1 LLKVFQSFIEQL
13 YKKYNIAGR
22 VFMVVII
29 DGNKIAQEVRQQVR
43 EEALDFKEK
52 TGIVPGLA
60 VILVGEDPA
69 SQVYVGRKAKA
80 CAEVGFLS
88 REYKLSADT
97 SEAKLLKIINE
108 LNADQVIHGILVQLP
123 LPKHIQT
130 DKIIAAIDPQKDVD
144 GFHPYNVGGLV
155 SGNPLFVPCTPRGI
169 MELIRSTGIEL
180 SGKEVVVVGRS
191 NIVGKPVA
199 LLLLAQHATVTICHS
214 RTKDLPAVT
223 SRADI
228 LIAAVG
234 KTEMIKANMIKEGA
248 VVIDVGVN
256 RLESGKLAGDVAF
269 NEVAPKA
276 SYITPVPGGVG
287 PMTIAMLM
295 KNTLDAARNM
305 VSKSK

>member
-1 LLKVFQSFIEQL
+1 
-13 YKKYNIAGR
+13 
-22 VFMVVII
+22 MTVII
-29 DGNKIAQEVRQQVR
+29 DGNKIAQEVRHSVR
-43 EEALDFKEK
+43 KEALDFKEK

-97 SEAKLLKIINE
+97 SEAKLLNIISE

-123 LPKHIQT
+123 LPKHIHT

-169 MELIRSTGIEL
+169 MELISRTGIEL
-180 SGKEVVVVGRS
+180 SGKEAVVVGRS
-191 NIVGKPVA
+191 NIVGKPMA

-223 SRADI
+223 RRADV

-234 KTEMIKANMIKEGA
+234 KPHMIKANMVKEGA

-256 RLESGKLAGDVAF
+256 RLENGKLAGDVAF
-269 NEVAPKA
+269 DEVAAKA
-276 SYITPVPGGVG
+276 SFITPVPGGVG

-295 KNTLDAARNM
+295 KNTLDAARM
-305 VSKSK
+305 II

>member
-1 LLKVFQSFIEQL
+1 
-13 YKKYNIAGR
+13 
-22 VFMVVII
+22 MTVII

-43 EEALDFKEK
+43 NDALDFKEK

-88 REYKLSADT
+88 REYRLPADT
-97 SEAKLLKIINE
+97 SETKLLGIINE
-108 LNADQVIHGILVQLP
+108 LNADKLIHGILVQLP
-123 LPKHIQT
+123 LPQHIST
-130 DKIIAAIDPQKDVD
+130 NKIIAAIDPHKDVD

-169 MELIRSTGIEL
+169 MELISRTGIEL
-180 SGKEVVVVGRS
+180 AGKEAVVVGRS
-191 NIVGKPVA
+191 NIVGKPMA

-223 SRADI
+223 RRADV

-234 KTEMIKANMIKEGA
+234 KAEMIKANMIKEGA

-256 RLESGKLAGDVAF
+256 RQESGKLVGDVAF
-269 NEVAPKA
+269 NEVAPRA

-295 KNTLDAARNM
+295 KNTLDAASKK
-305 VSKSK
+305 VSRV

>member
-1 LLKVFQSFIEQL
+1 
-13 YKKYNIAGR
+13 
-22 VFMVVII
+22 MTVII
-29 DGNKIAQEVRQQVR
+29 DGNKIAQEVRHSVR
-43 EEALDFKEK
+43 KEALDFKEK

-97 SEAKLLKIINE
+97 SEAKLLNVISE

-123 LPKHIQT
+123 LPKHIHT

-155 SGNPLFVPCTPRGI
+155 SGDPLFVPCTPRGI
-169 MELIRSTGIEL
+169 MELISRTGIEL
-180 SGKEVVVVGRS
+180 AGKEAVVVGRS
-191 NIVGKPVA
+191 NIVGKPTA

-223 SRADI
+223 RRADV

-234 KTEMIKANMIKEGA
+234 KPQMIKANMVKEGA

-256 RLESGKLAGDVAF
+256 RLENGKLTGDVAF
-269 NEVAPKA
+269 DEVAAKA
-276 SYITPVPGGVG
+276 SFITPVPGGVG

-295 KNTLDAARNM
+295 KNTLDAARM
-305 VSKSK
+305 TV

>member
-1 LLKVFQSFIEQL
+1 MAELLKVLQAFNAVGENF
-13 YKKYNIAGR
+13 NIAGKG
-22 VFMVVII
+22 FMAVII
-29 DGNKIAQEVRQQVR
+29 DGNKIAQEIRHELRKQ
-43 EEALDFKEK
+43 ALALKEK

-88 REYKLSADT
+88 REYKLSAGT
-97 SEAKLLKIINE
+97 SEAKLLNIIRE
-108 LNADQVIHGILVQLP
+108 LNSDQVINGILVQLP
-123 LPKHIQT
+123 LPEHIHT

-169 MELIRSTGIEL
+169 MELISRTGIEL
-180 SGKEVVVVGRS
+180 SGKEAVVVGRS
-191 NIVGKPVA
+191 NIVGKPMA

-214 RTKDLPAVT
+214 RTKDLPAIT
-223 SRADI
+223 RRADV

-234 KTEMIKANMIKEGA
+234 KAEMIKANMIKEGA
-248 VVIDVGVN
+248 IVIDVGVN
-256 RLESGKLAGDVAF
+256 RLESGKLVGDVAF

-295 KNTLDAARNM
+295 KNTLDAAR
-305 VSKSK
+305 KS

>member
-1 LLKVFQSFIEQL
+1 
-13 YKKYNIAGR
+13 
-22 VFMVVII
+22 MTVII
-29 DGNKIAQEVRQQVR
+29 DGNKIAQEVRHSVR
-43 EEALDFKEK
+43 KEALDFKEK

-97 SEAKLLKIINE
+97 SEAKLLNIISE

-123 LPKHIQT
+123 LPQQIST
-130 DKIIAAIDPQKDVD
+130 NKIIAAIDPHKDVD
-144 GFHPYNVGGLV
+144 GLHPYNVGGLV
-155 SGNPLFVPCTPRGI
+155 SGNPLFVSCTPRGI
-169 MELIRSTGIEL
+169 MELISRTGIEL
-180 SGKEVVVVGRS
+180 AGKEAVVVGRS
-191 NIVGKPVA
+191 NLVGKPIA

-214 RTKDLPAVT
+214 RTKDLPVVT
-223 SRADI
+223 RRADV

-234 KTEMIKANMIKEGA
+234 KAEMIKANMIKEGA

-256 RLESGKLAGDVAF
+256 RQESGKLVGDVDF
-269 NEVAPKA
+269 NEVAPRA

-295 KNTLDAARNM
+295 KNTLDAASKK
-305 VSKSK
+305 VSRV

>member
-1 LLKVFQSFIEQL
+1 
-13 YKKYNIAGR
+13 
-22 VFMVVII
+22 MTVII

-43 EEALDFKEK
+43 KEALDFKEK

-97 SEAKLLKIINE
+97 SEAKLLKIISE
-108 LNADQVIHGILVQLP
+108 LNTDQAIHGILVQLP
-123 LPKHIQT
+123 LPQHIST
-130 DKIIAAIDPQKDVD
+130 NKIIAAIDPHKDVD

-169 MELIRSTGIEL
+169 MELISRTGIEL
-180 SGKEVVVVGRS
+180 AGKEAVVVGRS
-191 NIVGKPVA
+191 NIVGKPMA

-223 SRADI
+223 RRADV

-234 KTEMIKANMIKEGA
+234 KAEMIKANMVKEGA

-256 RLESGKLAGDVAF
+256 RLESGKLVGDVAF

-295 KNTLDAARNM
+295 KNTLDAASKK
-305 VSKSK
+305 VSRV

>member
-1 LLKVFQSFIEQL
+1 
-13 YKKYNIAGR
+13 
-22 VFMVVII
+22 MTVII

-88 REYKLSADT
+88 REYKLSADS
-97 SEAKLLKIINE
+97 SEANLLSIINE
-108 LNADQVIHGILVQLP
+108 LNADQLIHGILVQLP
-123 LPKHIQT
+123 LPKHIPT
-130 DKIIAAIDPQKDVD
+130 DEIIAAIDPQKDVD

-155 SGNPLFVPCTPRGI
+155 SGNPLFVPC
-169 MELIRSTGIEL
+169 IEL
-180 SGKEVVVVGRS
+180 SGKEAVVVGRS
-191 NIVGKPVA
+191 NIVGKPMA

-223 SRADI
+223 RRADV

-256 RLESGKLAGDVAF
+256 RLENGKLSGDVAF

-305 VSKSK
+305 VSKSKQF

>member
-1 LLKVFQSFIEQL
+1 
-13 YKKYNIAGR
+13 
-22 VFMVVII
+22 MTVII
-29 DGNKIAQEVRQQVR
+29 DGNKISQEVRHQVLKDT
-43 EEALDFKEK
+43 LDFKEK
-52 TGIVPGLA
+52 TGIIPGLA
-60 VILVGEDPA
+60 VILVGDDLA
-69 SQVYVGRKAKA
+69 SLIYVGRKAKA

-88 REYKLSADT
+88 REYKLPTDT
-97 SEAKLLKIINE
+97 SEVALLNIISE
-108 LNADQVIHGILVQLP
+108 LNADQAIHGILVQLP
-123 LPKHIQT
+123 LPKHIST

-155 SGNPLFVPCTPRGI
+155 SGNPLFIPCTPRGI
-169 MELIRSTGIEL
+169 MELISRTGIEL
-180 SGKEVVVVGRS
+180 SGKEAVVVGRS
-191 NIVGKPVA
+191 NIVGKPMA

-223 SRADI
+223 RRADV

-234 KTEMIKANMIKEGA
+234 KAEMIKPEMVKEGA

-256 RLESGKLAGDVAF
+256 RLENGKLTGDVSF

-295 KNTLDAARNM
+295 KNTLDAAR
-305 VSKSK
+305 VKL